1 MAIQKKAIEGE
12 PTKISLEMD
21 NGDFQALKQVIS
33 KYHFKDEEAA
43 LRFALF
49 VLLNAEK
56 NVVYVDE
63 GEKKVALSPAQKL
76 INSDDGKD

>member
-12 PTKISLEMD
+12 TKISLEMD
-21 NGDFQALKQVIS
+21 NGDLQALKAVIT
-33 KYHFKDEEAA
+33 KYNFKDEEAA